1 MITDA
6 DRAAVKEFLRQSS
19 CLLFGDDKAKLLN
32 LVSETRERTEATMY
46 PIFDILPRLWASGFK
61 TVEQDGEWHLF
72 EKGGDGLMTG
82 KTFRELCVNI
92 VLGGM

>member
-46 PIFDILPRLWASGFK
+46 PIFDILPRLWASGHR
-61 TVEQDGEWHLF
+61 TYERHNGEWVLASAT
-72 EKGGDGLMTG
+72 KTLMAG